1 MSSRRGGRGD
11 RGGRELP
18 REVMVSKKFSWL
30 LRHGAEQEGL
40 KLGEGGYVNVAD
52 AVSIELKDGSSLQAF
67 LTLLTSF
74 FRCYSKT
81 FFLFFFGRSCFTSV
95 VAREVYVFQTRSL
108 IIASSHLDI
117 FLSSL
122 FIAYHS
128 LAIIFLPQHPF

>member
-18 REVMVSKKFSWL
+18 REVMVSKKISWL

-74 FRCYSKT
+74 FQCYSKT
-81 FFLFFFGRSCFTSV
+81 SFFSFFAGHV
-95 VAREVYVFQTRSL
+95 LPASL
-108 IIASSHLDI
+108 HVKSTFPKLD
-117 FLSSL
+117 
-122 FIAYHS
+122 HS
-128 LAIIFLPQHPF
+128 L